1 VRGRSGAREE
11 RCEGGA
17 VRGRSGAR
25 EERGA
30 RVGGAGSE
38 GLPCELG
45 FAGRALSLRAPQNG
59 ASASAPVPARPARYF
74 LPACPPESAA
84 HAALPALLC
93 PGGGS
98 PLMSGK
104 RIQTNSWL
112 AMAGRILKETI
123 QVSEEETPLMMPTWI
138 LLK

>member
-1 VRGRSGAREE
+1 MGPPH
-11 RCEGGA
+11 
-17 VRGRSGAR
+17 
-25 EERGA
+25 
-30 RVGGAGSE
+30 
-38 GLPCELG
+38 LPQYLP
-45 FAGRALSLRAPQNG
+45 ALP
-59 ASASAPVPARPARYF
+59 RYF

-84 HAALPALLC
+84 HAALLC

-123 QVSEEETPLMMPTWI
+123 QVSEEETPLMMPTCI